1 MRTELGPK
9 HFQSRMAIW
18 IPQVGYFT
26 LQGELLLLGLE
37 FKSVPASDGN
47 VITNISV
54 LTIMLMVTVNLTA
67 LEVHFNLLYH
77 LDHVLVWSVSNIYNY
92 PFWNT

>member
-37 FKSVPASDGN
+37 FEFKSVPASDGN
-47 VITNISV
+47 EITNLSV
-54 LTIMLMVTVNLTA
+54 LAIMLMVS
-67 LEVHFNLLYH
+67 ESHSIGSSF
-77 LDHVLVWSVSNIYNY
+77 
-92 PFWNT
+92 